1 VSDVNPT
8 RSAAIEMKDERRA
21 MHEGYVFLDE
31 KCLLLAGEILAELG
45 RYVSLRRE
53 FLSLHEAALEALR
66 AAVLRHGLEGLQVYL
81 PADLAS
87 ASVRRRARS
96 LMGVR
101 LQEAELD
108 GTPGA
113 APMAVERSPEGEAC
127 RRAYAAVVAA
137 AVPLAASSGNLERLS
152 LEYRRSV
159 RRARALQ
166 DVMLPELD
174 RSIADIESRL
184 EELEQEDAIWMRS
197 AAGDGPAAG
206 SKPPSRETRSPD
218 TDLDPD
224 QDHSHRGA
232 DTSLSTPRA
241 WHPPDRHLEG

>member
-45 RYVSLRRE
+45 RYESLRRE